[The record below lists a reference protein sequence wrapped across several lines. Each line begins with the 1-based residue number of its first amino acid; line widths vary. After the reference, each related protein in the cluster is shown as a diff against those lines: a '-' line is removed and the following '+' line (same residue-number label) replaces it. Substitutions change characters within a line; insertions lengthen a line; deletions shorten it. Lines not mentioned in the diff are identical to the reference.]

1 MPMRAMVVK
10 WGDYVLKLS
19 CTIFSCL
26 SHRVPLCAHAVV
38 MVLFLLNASFMPGA
52 AVTENECTREK
63 HEELPAEAY

>member
-26 SHRVPLCAHAVV
+26 SHRVPLCAHAVFN
-38 MVLFLLNASFMPGA
+38 MVLRYSYWLLPGA

>member
-1 MPMRAMVVK
+1 MPMRAMVVT

-19 CTIFSCL
+19 CTNFPCL
-26 SHRVPLCAHAVV
+26 SHRVSPCVHMLRY
-38 MVLFLLNASFMPGA
+38 VLLPGA